1 MNSKRKMP
9 SVCRNHALRVMALPY
24 FRLQRYK
31 TGIPLVKLFTDYFY
45 FAVTPV
51 TLLSNLMY

>member
-1 MNSKRKMP
+1 MNSKRKMLL
-9 SVCRNHALRVMALPY
+9 VCRNHALRVMALPY

-45 FAVTPV
+45 FAVTSV
-51 TLLSNLMY
+51 TLLPILTH

>member
-1 MNSKRKMP
+1 
-9 SVCRNHALRVMALPY
+9 MALPY

-51 TLLSNLMY
+51 TLSSTLTRW

>member
-1 MNSKRKMP
+1 MNSKRKMLL
-9 SVCRNHALRVMALPY
+9 VCRNHALRVMALPY

-51 TLLSNLMY
+51 TLLPILTH